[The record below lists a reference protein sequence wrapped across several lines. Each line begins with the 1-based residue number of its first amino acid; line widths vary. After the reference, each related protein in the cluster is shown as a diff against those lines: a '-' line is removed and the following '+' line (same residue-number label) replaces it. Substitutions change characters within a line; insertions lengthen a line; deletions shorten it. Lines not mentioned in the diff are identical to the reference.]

1 MLTFLDLKNSL
12 SYHYSYSKT
21 KGDYRMSYLELKDIR
36 KSYYLGKEE
45 FPVLKGINLKFE
57 LGEFVSILGESGG
70 GKSTLMNIIGGL
82 DRKFEGEVQVK
93 GELLDHHKE
102 KEMDEYRRGTIG
114 YIYQSYNLISHLTVL
129 DNVLTSLEMAQ
140 LTQAQRVERAKEML
154 IKVGLEDQI
163 KKHPNQ
169 LSGGQKQRVAI
180 ARALAADP
188 EIIIA
193 DEPTGALDAV
203 NTEEVLEILRNIAAE
218 GKLVIAVTHSQDV
231 ADFGTRIVHLE
242 DGKVDYDKIVREK
255 YPEVKNESKI
265 VSRKLP
271 ASASYSNAWKHLKY
285 NFGRNSLIMIGTA
298 IGLFAVLLFSGLG
311 NGIKGYINDQV
322 DSLVNPNAMM
332 VQRYTKTSGTAS
344 SQSEAGAQSASAD
357 PTTTSFS
364 QAQIKK
370 MADVKHVDSVE
381 SMFVA
386 ANMKFS
392 MSGRDYTL
400 ATVQSWTKFF
410 SKDMLK
416 AGTLPGKD
424 EIVVDKKTVAKVY
437 DSKDWKSVVGK
448 KIDVKWT
455 TTDDSG
461 NPVQIS
467 KKLTISG
474 VVDAGQSGASM
485 NAMSS
490 ATMKSVLK
498 DAGATTKPS
507 ATIVNVD
514 NSKDVESV
522 SKKIDSIKMDNQRV
536 FKATTIGSTLK
547 TVNTIVDLATYV
559 LMAIA
564 GISLVVSAL
573 MIIVSMYM
581 SVSERTKEIGILRA
595 LGESKADVRRLFT
608 SESLLIGLIS
618 AALATVLAFG
628 LGYLLNQFLYSIAKY
643 DLIQISLGNIVMTFI
658 LAIVISFLAAL
669 LPARSAAKLN
679 PIDALAAD

>member
-1 MLTFLDLKNSL
+1 
-12 SYHYSYSKT
+12 
-21 KGDYRMSYLELKDIR
+21 MSYLELKDIH
-36 KSYYLGKEE
+36 KSYFLGKEE

-82 DRKFEGEVQVK
+82 DRKFEGQVLVNDK
-93 GELLDHHKE
+93 ALDHHKE

-140 LTQAQRVERAKEML
+140 LSQAQRVERAKEML
-154 IKVGLEDQI
+154 KKVGLEDQI

-193 DEPTGALDAV
+193 DEPTGALDSV

-242 DGKVDYDKIVREK
+242 DGKVDYDKQIREK
-255 YPEVKNESKI
+255 YPEVSNESKI
-265 VSRKLP
+265 ESRKLP

-322 DSLVNPNAMM
+322 NSLVNPNAMM
-332 VQRYTKTSGTAS
+332 VQRYTKTSGSAS
-344 SQSEAGAQSASAD
+344 SQSEAGAQAASAD

-364 QAQIKK
+364 EAQIKK
-370 MADVKHVDSVE
+370 MANLKHVDSVE
-381 SMFVA
+381 SMYVA

-392 MSGRDYTL
+392 LSGRDYSL
-400 ATVQSWTKFF
+400 ATVQSWTKLF

-424 EIVVDKKTVAKVY
+424 EIAVDKKTVAKLY
-437 DSKDWKSVVGK
+437 NTKDWKSVVGK
-448 KIDVKWT
+448 KIAVKWT
-455 TTDDSG
+455 TTDDNG
-461 NPVQIS
+461 MPVQVS
-467 KKLTISG
+467 KDLTISG
-474 VVDAGQSGASM
+474 VVDAGSSGASM
-485 NAMSS
+485 NAMSGE
-490 ATMKSVLK
+490 TMKDTLK
-498 DAGATTKPS
+498 AAGATTKPS
-507 ATIVNVD
+507 ATVVNVD
-514 NSKDVESV
+514 NSKNVDSVE
-522 SKKIDSIKMDNQRV
+522 KKVNSIKMDNKRV
-536 FKATTIGSTLK
+536 FKANTVGSALK

-628 LGYLLNQFLYSIAKY
+628 LGYLLNQFLYTIAKY
-643 DLIQISLGNIVMTFI
+643 DLIQISATNILTTFI